1 MQFTKIVSRA
11 EGRTRTDNI
20 IITNDSQLPIVLHR
34 QKKNTELLT
43 DMTGT
48 QQGEKVFNL
57 QAYYYATYCTLTIQS
72 WQHPLAHWNS
82 FVLVG
87 FSKGKRIIER

>member
-34 QKKNTELLT
+34 QNAELLT

-87 FSKGKRIIER
+87 LSKGKQIIKR

>member
-1 MQFTKIVSRA
+1 MNSSLQVRWSRPLSHY
-11 EGRTRTDNI
+11 G
-20 IITNDSQLPIVLHR
+20 
-34 QKKNTELLT
+34 KKNAELLT

-87 FSKGKRIIER
+87 LSKGKRITKR

>member
-1 MQFTKIVSRA
+1 MIRQPPDYKSGAT
-11 EGRTRTDNI
+11 
-20 IITNDSQLPIVLHR
+20 TNCATEA
-34 QKKNTELLT
+34 KNAELLT
-43 DMTGT
+43 EMTGT

-87 FSKGKRIIER
+87 FSKGKRIIF